1 MLLQNHGQG
10 PVLDSNVEVATLF
23 GDIERLVLH
32 VLLDIIVIHLATDEP
47 LGIKQGIHWQG

>member
-10 PVLDSNVEVATLF
+10 PVLDSDVEVATLF

-32 VLLDIIVIHLATDEP
+32 VLLDIVVIHLATDKP

>member
-10 PVLDSNVEVATLF
+10 PVLDSDVEVATLF

-32 VLLDIIVIHLATDEP
+32 VLLDIVIVRSATDEP